1 MSSVIKQFS
10 LTDLSNL
17 YRIAY
22 GDFELDAAGWDHS
35 ELIGLIQK
43 SSKFV
48 GNRLEMAQLVDWGG
62 GQSSGASPKFFHS
75 LYQSTIHFREISLC
89 NFSY

>member
-48 GNRLEMAQLVDWGG
+48 GNRLEMAQLVDWGVDNLPVHCLAH
-62 GQSSGASPKFFHS
+62 QQPISIVHS
-75 LYQSTIHFREISLC
+75 
-89 NFSY
+89 

>member
-1 MSSVIKQFS
+1 MSSVVKQFS

-48 GNRLEMAQLVDWGG
+48 GNRLEMAQLVDWEEANLLVPCLRLRRLISIVL
-62 GQSSGASPKFFHS
+62 SSLLNQCMQLP
-75 LYQSTIHFREISLC
+75 
-89 NFSY
+89 